1 MTKPHWRIWVDWKGN
16 GVWGEKSG
24 VYNEDVTDD
33 VMALRWNWG
42 KSLAPAR
49 TSSRASS
56 RTSSRASSRDTDRAG
71 AAGLELT
78 LRNHDRK
85 YSPGNA
91 TSPLAGN
98 PGLVTGLV
106 NSTGRK
112 VWAAFA
118 YPYDDFDGGDGSD
131 LSGRTLPVGDGLS
144 WVKETAGS
152 SGLALA
158 GGNRVRP
165 VSGGGEA
172 AYTLDFGEADAHI
185 GFLYNRASN
194 GKSGVVLRYINQ
206 WDYLRV
212 RFGDSGT
219 ALEDITW
226 GYPTGLRRGDAL
238 AAGVNYFIEIEL
250 HGSSVR
256 LFATDLDGGTSD
268 RKEILDRQGNAGNL
282 AATRHGLWYGGTTDG
297 TTDGNGDAGADRW
310 GGFGG
315 WRSFFYGALEHIA
328 PVRDPEL
335 GDICRLRAKDELER
349 LARTEL
355 FNLLSGRNLTSGAIA
370 NRILTWSG
378 FSLNHRQ
385 IDAGQT
391 LVATEPR
398 ALWRIPARSALYDL
412 QEEEDGF
419 SYLDGRGYFRLEAAG
434 HRQGEPHTVPKATF
448 RDTLAGSPYFSQLA
462 WDAGSSSVENAVA
475 FRYRLAE
482 NRGLQ
487 EIWRLRDVP
496 AIPAGESRDFLAE
509 SGSYEVVDGIR
520 PPLAATDYAANSRA
534 DGSGT
539 DLTENIGVSL
549 PYASGEALRQA
560 QGERGGVR
568 GGYQGKGTLVRV
580 ANNHASATAYVTLLR
595 LRADQAYQD
604 FEATSYRAEDMAGQ
618 GGQVGQNGQSRQSG
632 SARSINCRYIDNY
645 AAARQGAEAR
655 LSRRNMPHARLTLT
669 LPNGDGKNLVQV
681 VHRVLS
687 DRVRVVCSDPAVN
700 GDFFIE
706 GMELDAVS
714 RTGEVTARW
723 LVQEAW

>member
-1 MTKPHWRIWVDWKGN
+1 MAKPHWRIWVDWDGD
-16 GVWGEKSG
+16 GVWGEQAG
-24 VYNEDVTDD
+24 DYDEDVTDD

-42 KSLAPAR
+42 KPLAPVN
-49 TSSRASS
+49 SVGRAVG
-56 RTSSRASSRDTDRAG
+56 RDTDRAG

-78 LRNHDRK
+78 LRNHDRR
-85 YSPGNA
+85 YSPGNS

-98 PGLVTGLV
+98 SGLVSNAGR
-106 NSTGRK
+106 SRK

-118 YPYDDFDGGDGSD
+118 YPYDDFDGRDGAD

-172 AYTLDFGEADAHI
+172 VYTLDFGEADAHI
-185 GFLYNRASN
+185 GFRYNRA
-194 GKSGVVLRYINQ
+194 GDAKSGVVLRFINQ

-212 RFGDSGT
+212 RFGDTGT

-226 GYPTGLRRGDAL
+226 GYPTTLRQGDAL
-238 AAGVNYFIEIEL
+238 TTGVNYFIEIEL
-250 HGSSVR
+250 HGNSVR
-256 LFATDLDGGTSD
+256 LFATDLESGAAD
-268 RKEILDRQGNAGNL
+268 RKEILDGQGNAGNL
-282 AATRHGLWYGGTTDG
+282 AATKHGIWHDG
-297 TTDGNGDAGADRW
+297 TTDGNGEAEADRW

-328 PVRDPEL
+328 PVHDREL
-335 GDICRLRAKDELER
+335 GDICRLRASDELER
-349 LARTEL
+349 LGRTEL
-355 FNLLSGRNLTSGAIA
+355 FDLLSGRNLTSGAIA
-370 NRILTWSG
+370 NRILTWAG
-378 FSLNHRQ
+378 FSPSHRH

-448 RDTLAGSPYFSQLA
+448 RDTLAGSPYCSQLA
-462 WDAGSSSVENAVA
+462 WDAGSSSVESSVA

-482 NRGLQ
+482 NLGLQ

-509 SGSYEVVDGIR
+509 SGSYAVVDGIR
-520 PPLAATDYAANSRA
+520 LPLAATDYTANSRA

-539 DLTENIGVSL
+539 DLTKNIAVSL
-549 PYASGEALRQA
+549 PYVS
-560 QGERGGVR
+560 VDS

-580 ANNHASATAYVTLLR
+580 ANNHASATAYVILLR
-595 LRADQAYQD
+595 LRADQAYRD
-604 FEATSYRAEDMAGQ
+604 FEATSYRAEDTTGP
-618 GGQVGQNGQSRQSG
+618 GGQSGPGG
-632 SARSINCRYIDNY
+632 SARSINCRFIDNY
-645 AAARQGAEAR
+645 AAAQQGAEAR
-655 LSRRNMPHARLTLT
+655 LARKNLPHARLTLT

-687 DRVRVVCSDPAVN
+687 DRIRVICSDPAVN
-700 GDFFIE
+700 GNFFIE
-706 GMELDAVS
+706 GMELDATA

-723 LVQEAW
+723 LVQEA